1 MQILITHWLSHVL
14 VLSGTIVREFS
25 ARVGVR
31 RTGAM
36 STIEETPLQPRD
48 SKATEDNR
56 HTSCTERLEPL
67 QVEDATGESASSAK
81 VTVAPVTTNGW
92 KKCFIT
98 VTILITYAFL
108 NAGIS
113 VIAPFYPIVVSCI
126 SFLACMHGGILPVA
140 GGTFD
145 ARQHALLSHESV
157 RYWLDS
163 VQWVEAWNTLI
174 YTVILYKHSDHLLA
188 ANMVKS
194 AMNNTRILTVGGEPA
209 W

>member
-1 MQILITHWLSHVL
+1 M
-14 VLSGTIVREFS
+14 LSGTIVREFS

-48 SKATEDNR
+48 SKATEDSR
-56 HTSCTERLEPL
+56 HTSCTERLQPL

-126 SFLACMHGGILPVA
+126 SFLACMVA
-140 GGTFD
+140 FYQSPG
-145 ARQHALLSHESV
+145 ALLMCDSTRSLAMKACDIGLTACSEWKHE
-157 RYWLDS
+157 
-163 VQWVEAWNTLI
+163 TL
-174 YTVILYKHSDHLLA
+174 
-188 ANMVKS
+188 
-194 AMNNTRILTVGGEPA
+194 
-209 W
+209 